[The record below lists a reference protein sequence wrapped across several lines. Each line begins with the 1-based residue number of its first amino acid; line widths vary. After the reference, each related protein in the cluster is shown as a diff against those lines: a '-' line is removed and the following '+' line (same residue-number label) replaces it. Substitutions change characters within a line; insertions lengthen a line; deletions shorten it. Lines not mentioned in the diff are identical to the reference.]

1 MRKIYE
7 YLTVEQK
14 RAVVAEL
21 KADRLEL
28 QREVDQHIEVYREIV
43 REVLLDTLD
52 RWNLEINQLEDDIAH
67 GRGAQ
72 S

>member
-1 MRKIYE
+1 MKKIYD

-14 RAVVAEL
+14 KVAVAEL

-28 QREVDQHIEVYREIV
+28 QREVAEHIADYPKIV
-43 REVLLDTLD
+43 REVLLHTLD
-52 RWNLEINQLEDDIAH
+52 SWALEIEQLEDDIACGH
-67 GRGAQ
+67 GTQ

>member
-67 GRGAQ
+67 GRGVQ